1 MRLKRALSQIKPN
14 EGQREKIYG
23 DILDKLDRLSEETS
37 VTEKETR
44 FVMKKRKIFTAA
56 AVCALV
62 LACGL
67 TVSAANFGWGHKLF
81 GNTSSLVE
89 SNMDDYKLK
98 VGDVKIENAEGVP
111 YKFTLGD
118 VITDGELLYVNLLIE
133 NIEVEDPDAYKR
145 DVVYSGQFSYLNA
158 SPANG
163 IPWQGLCA
171 WAALDA
177 TENSVNTVIQLSLK
191 EKIEKGDVFEFRLE
205 DDNRRIDYTNHI
217 DTAENDRAFLGT
229 LSFTVKSDVK
239 NVKKVIDVNKSATFS
254 TDNIMLDY
262 NDYSEIM
269 EYKAGDS
276 DKSPKEEMFVEQV
289 IISPLSL
296 EFKGKINISKY
307 SSGNTA
313 LNSFGNVWLVY
324 KNGEKKTFRFNPKSD
339 GYKIDYEGSHDITM
353 YSDYSNFNFEKFRVN
368 VQDLDEIEAIE
379 FDGFTVPLNSGET
392 DNTEEIPE

>member
-1 MRLKRALSQIKPN
+1 MSQISTERSLVTSAKIRAEAE
-14 EGQREKIYG
+14 EGHRKS
-23 DILDKLDRLSEETS
+23 LP
-37 VTEKETR
+37 R
-44 FVMKKRKIFTAA
+44 FKMGVPA

-62 LACGL
+62 LVCGL

-118 VITDGELLYVNLLIE
+118 VISDGYLLYANVLIE

-145 DVVYSGQFSYLNA
+145 DVVYSGQFSFLNV
-158 SPANG
+158 SIEND
-163 IPWQGLCA
+163 IPWSTTV
-171 WAALDA
+171 WSALDT
-177 TENSVNTVIQLSLK
+177 TENSVSTVIQLNLK
-191 EKIEKGDVFEFRLE
+191 EKIEKGDVFELRLE

-217 DTAENDRAFLGT
+217 DAAENNRAYLAD

-239 NVKKVIDVNKSATFS
+239 DLRKVIDVNKAATFNDYIWS
-254 TDNIMLDY
+254 LDYFDY
-262 NDYSEIM
+262 NDYSEVIKHRT
-269 EYKAGDS
+269 EDGNKYL
-276 DKSPKEEMFVEQV
+276 KEEMLVEQV

-296 EFKGKINISKY
+296 EFKGKVNISESY
-307 SSGNTA
+307 RGNTS
-313 LNSFGNVWLVY
+313 LNSNGNVWLVY
-324 KNGEKKTFRFNPKSD
+324 KNGEKKTFMFNPKSD
-339 GYKIDYEGSHDITM
+339 GYAIGYTGPHNITM
-353 YSDYSNFNFEKFRVN
+353 YSDFHKSHFGDVTVY